1 MRDYRD
7 FPPLEVVGA
16 RGARLRLSD
25 GREILDAISSWWCKA
40 LGHGHPRLSAALRE
54 QQEMFEHVI
63 TANTTSAPLVRL
75 CERLLAAA
83 NGLPAG
89 RLGSRRRRP
98 AGGPATS
105 ARCSWPTTV
114 RPPSRSR

>member
-16 RGARLRLSD
+16 RGARLRLAD

-83 NGLPAG
+83 NGHPRRPGEL
-89 RLGSRRRRP
+89 RRRQV
-98 AGGPATS
+98 AGPATS
-105 ARCSWPTTV
+105 ARCSWPTTD
-114 RPPSRSR
+114 RPRSRSR